1 MDSKSKRRVCS
12 SCTQE
17 LAKTA
22 FFRHLH
28 DTTGAV
34 CPGKRRKID
43 FEESGGSDVDSDRE
57 SMVHS
62 ISPRG
67 LDSTF
72 DLGSSDEERETASA
86 SGVLDSLSHGR
97 SLDCECDSDS
107 DDSLGASSTSSNPCC
122 SSLDGEEV
130 WEELDVSEND
140 QSEQTSKSTG
150 QASFVVTG
158 IYYFLALFQL
168 VHHLS
173 ERAINNLLRFI
184 RLLVHYVGINA
195 NCNVL
200 LEIAQALPKVMCTI
214 RRSFK
219 QDDFIEYVV
228 CPKCCTLYSLSD
240 CITHNIDGDASKL
253 CNYIEFP
260 HHPHVSRRIPCGEV
274 LLKKV
279 KVGIK
284 SKLLPRKVFVYRS
297 VVHSLMD
304 MAKRPGFLSRCN
316 EWQDRCKEDT
326 NFIGDIYDGEIWKN
340 LNEIGGRPFLALPNN
355 LCLGLNI
362 DWFRLYEHSPY
373 SAGAIYLVVLNLPR
387 NERFKEENVI
397 LAGIIPGP
405 NEPKQINPFLS
416 PLVNDLTLLYDG
428 ISFKNSS
435 SLLGLTSIRA
445 TLTCIVCDLPATR
458 KVCGFSN
465 FNGTLGCSKC
475 LKKFV
480 TSSFGQKP
488 QYGGFDCDHWVARD
502 LSSHKLHASQYR
514 DANTIA
520 D

>member
-28 DTTGAV
+28 DRTTGAV

-72 DLGSSDEERETASA
+72 DLGSSDEERETALA

-122 SSLDGEEV
+122 LSLDGEEV
-130 WEELDVSEND
+130 WEELDDSEND

-184 RLLVHYVGINA
+184 RLLVHYVGTNA

-200 LEIAQALPKVMCTI
+200 LEIAQALPKVSKVI
-214 RRSFK
+214 NFK

-240 CITHNIDGDASKL
+240 CITHNIDGDGSKL

-260 HHPHVSRRIPCGEV
+260 HLHPHVSRRIPCGEV

-304 MAKRPGFLSRCN
+304 MAKRPGF
-316 EWQDRCKEDT
+316 
-326 NFIGDIYDGEIWKN
+326 
-340 LNEIGGRPFLALPNN
+340 
-355 LCLGLNI
+355 
-362 DWFRLYEHSPY
+362 
-373 SAGAIYLVVLNLPR
+373 
-387 NERFKEENVI
+387 
-397 LAGIIPGP
+397 
-405 NEPKQINPFLS
+405 
-416 PLVNDLTLLYDG
+416 
-428 ISFKNSS
+428 
-435 SLLGLTSIRA
+435 
-445 TLTCIVCDLPATR
+445 
-458 KVCGFSN
+458 
-465 FNGTLGCSKC
+465 
-475 LKKFV
+475 
-480 TSSFGQKP
+480 
-488 QYGGFDCDHWVARD
+488 
-502 LSSHKLHASQYR
+502 
-514 DANTIA
+514 
-520 D
+520 